1 MSIISEIFE
10 ALWDTTIN
18 YGGLPVNLLGIPRF
32 DKYKKRSFKATVN
45 RLNKKG
51 LIQKKSEGWILS
63 KDGMKF
69 VEEKNKDLKDFLIK
83 FPKNSPK
90 NLIVMFDIPES
101 RKKEREWFRW
111 HLKQGQYLMIQQS
124 VWVGP
129 SPLPKKFIEYLKEI
143 KLENNIKTFKLAK
156 PYNSK
161 MGSLSKNNT

>member
-1 MSIISEIFE
+1 MSIIGEIFE

-32 DKYKKRSFKATVN
+32 DKYKKGSLVSTVS

-51 LIQKKSEGWILS
+51 LINKKSKGWELSREG
-63 KDGMKF
+63 KKF
-69 VEEKNKDLKDFLIK
+69 VEDKIENLKDFSLK
-83 FPKNSPK
+83 FAKNSPK

-111 HLKQGQYLMIQQS
+111 HLKQGQYLMIQKS

-129 SPLPKKFIEYLKEI
+129 SPLPKKFIEYLKKI
-143 KLENNIKTFKLAK
+143 KLENNIKTFRLAK
-156 PYNSK
+156 PFNNK
-161 MGSLSKNNT
+161 MGDLLKDSI